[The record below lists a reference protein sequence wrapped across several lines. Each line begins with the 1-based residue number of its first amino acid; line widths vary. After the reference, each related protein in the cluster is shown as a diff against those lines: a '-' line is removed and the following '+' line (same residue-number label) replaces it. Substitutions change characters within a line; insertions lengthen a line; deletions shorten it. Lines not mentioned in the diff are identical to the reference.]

1 MRLLVNRARCI
12 IAFIIMLSTGIDIA
26 QNLLERLN
34 IDRNYLLNT
43 GRDRGSGLI
52 AHRNLFSTVVIPA
65 STRSGGS
72 IFPKKIFRVRC
83 RWAEQCFSRITH
95 QPRCA
100 VCHPAGGYRSPSR
113 YESTRL
119 ESPHPD
125 FGYG

>member
-65 STRSGGS
+65 STQSTCPWVGPSSPRRYSAPAAAGRSS
-72 IFPKKIFRVRC
+72 TS
-83 RWAEQCFSRITH
+83 AE
-95 QPRCA
+95 
-100 VCHPAGGYRSPSR
+100 
-113 YESTRL
+113 
-119 ESPHPD
+119 
-125 FGYG
+125 